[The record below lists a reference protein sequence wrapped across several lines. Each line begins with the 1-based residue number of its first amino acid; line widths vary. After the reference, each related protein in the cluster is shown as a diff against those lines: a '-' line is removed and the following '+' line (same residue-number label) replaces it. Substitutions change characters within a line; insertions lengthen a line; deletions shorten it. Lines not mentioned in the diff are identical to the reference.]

1 VIQIL
6 GYNLMSSIFH
16 KFIEVSASKPE
27 PANGFI
33 EFAYM
38 EHDIRKSYKQLKDNK
53 GVQKPNEDFIDY
65 WK

>member
-1 VIQIL
+1 
-6 GYNLMSSIFH
+6 MSSIFH